1 MKKAI
6 ALTLALAMASSM
18 SAIALAGDEPIAEN
32 TYAPGSQISV
42 LADAFSAED
51 GSSPSEELTRTN
63 YTLSVDWEKGGAM
76 VDTVKIDNSD
86 KEVQINLKESYT
98 IDQIKVLEGTITL
111 KARTEDKTV
120 YTLDLTED
128 NKLMV
133 TNLVIEVEGTKHAED
148 AEEYS
153 VDQDNTIYH
162 NDEDSAG
169 YVVFKSGSDM
179 LTVLANMAKNEKVFM
194 HISEEEI
201 EAVAEKYNKD
211 EKANLLFFSFEGSPS
226 LKNEATLSLEADY
239 FNQAFVYEY
248 DGSKLREVDAKLN
261 KDEEAYE
268 WTASK
273 LSTYVVSDTKLKAD
287 GTAAD
292 GEGNKNESNKNETNP
307 DTGAN
312 DVVGVAAGLAVLS
325 LVAAGAVM
333 LKKNSK

>member
-6 ALTLALAMASSM
+6 ALTLALTMASSI
-18 SAIALAGDEPIAEN
+18 SAIALAGDAPIAEN

-51 GSSPSEELTRTN
+51 GSSPSEDLTRTN

-86 KEVQINLKESYT
+86 MEVQINLKENYT
-98 IDQIKVLEGTITL
+98 IDAVKALEGTISL
-111 KARTEDKTV
+111 KARSEDKTV

-133 TNLVIEVEGTKHAED
+133 TNLVVDVEGTRHAED
-148 AEEYS
+148 AEEYTAE
-153 VDQDNTIYH
+153 VNNTIYQ
-162 NDEDSAG
+162 NDEDTAG

-179 LTVLANMAKNEKVFM
+179 MTVLADMAKGEKVFM
-194 HISEEEI
+194 HIVEEEL
-201 EAVAEKYNKD
+201 EEVTEKYNKD
-211 EKANLLFFSFEGSPS
+211 GKANLYFFDFEGTPS
-226 LKNEATLSLEADY
+226 LKKEATLSVEADY
-239 FNQAFVYEY
+239 FKDAFVYEF
-248 DGSKLREVDAKLN
+248 DGSKLREVKAEL
-261 KDEEAYE
+261 KDDAYE
-268 WTASK
+268 WTTSK
-273 LSTYVVSDTKLKAD
+273 LTTFVVSDTKLEAD
-287 GTAAD
+287 GTVSD
-292 GEGNKNESNKNETNP
+292 GEGNKTENDKTEANP

-312 DVVGVAAGLAVLS
+312 DVVGMAAGLAVLS